1 MNTLIIKAIIDLF
14 ENSGRIYKSGMVV
27 DFQIRKDMFNSGK
40 IEFLNNEYAKSGE
53 INIFAQITFAYKD
66 LVLPFIQQ
74 DVYYIFG
81 EPSFEYGRCKI
92 LEVPHAGASLRL
104 VP

>member
-1 MNTLIIKAIIDLF
+1 MNTLIVRAIVDLF
-14 ENSGRIYKSGMVV
+14 DETERTYKTGMTV

-74 DVYYIFG
+74 DVYYVFG

-92 LEVPHAGASLRL
+92 LEVLY
-104 VP
+104 